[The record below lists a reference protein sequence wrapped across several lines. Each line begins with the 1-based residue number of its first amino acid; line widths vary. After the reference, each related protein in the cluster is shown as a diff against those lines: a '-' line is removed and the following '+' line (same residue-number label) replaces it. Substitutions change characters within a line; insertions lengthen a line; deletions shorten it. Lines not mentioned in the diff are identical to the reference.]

1 MLLHWGQ
8 CWPGHVVQGAPSE
21 RGELQP
27 VPLLPSDSA
36 HFAQRT
42 SLKLISYAPMHG
54 FHILSSPSAVAM
66 LRVFLHTSPSAPP
79 DQDRQEQ
86 LFFPHPPIPYFMLS
100 HTSGMV
106 LRQLAHLSHPAGHG
120 SHVPIPCQ
128 ARWALCLS
136 IRAQLCLPLCL
147 PTALVVP
154 HQHHSQKSCFQ
165 QGTEKHVCTWT

>member
-1 MLLHWGQ
+1 MGRAAA
-8 CWPGHVVQGAPSE
+8 G
-21 RGELQP
+21 
-27 VPLLPSDSA
+27 PLLPSDSA

-42 SLKLISYAPMHG
+42 SLKPISYAPMHG
-54 FHILSSPSAVAM
+54 FHILCSPSAAAI

-79 DQDRQEQ
+79 DQDSQEQ

-106 LRQLAHLSHPAGHG
+106 LRQLAQLSHPTGHS

-128 ARWALCLS
+128 ALWAQCLS
-136 IRAQLCLPLCL
+136 IRAGHTQLRLPLCL

-154 HQHHSQKSCFQ
+154 QLRHSQKSCFQ
-165 QGTEKHVCTWT
+165 QGTEKHVCTWI